1 MKRVEEKVDT
11 SSSKQLRS
19 VVGEGLVDKS
29 EVSLAKGLGN
39 IEGEVVS
46 DKLDVKLTHN
56 NQPIFS
62 PTCEPNQRVFSSSI
76 GTTSETQTSVDLTY
90 KKNDDATVPVDF
102 LLQWLNQNLKSDIFT
117 AERHTHISAIQEQF
131 LLLI

>member
-1 MKRVEEKVDT
+1 MKRVEEKINT

-29 EVSLAKGLGN
+29 EVSFGKGLGN

-46 DKLDVKLTHN
+46 DKLDVKLTLN

-62 PTCEPNQRVFSSSI
+62 PTCEPNPRVFSSSI
-76 GTTSETQTSVDLTY
+76 CTTSETHTSVDLTD
-90 KKNDDATVPVDF
+90 KKNDDATVPVEF
-102 LLQWLNQNLKSDIFT
+102 LLQ
-117 AERHTHISAIQEQF
+117 
-131 LLLI
+131 